1 MTAHTDLERAGL
13 IAALAGCHA
22 MGPRRLGLLL
32 SHHAPAEAYEVVCG
46 RVPAHPQVLRD
57 TTPAVR
63 AAWRDSAGERTP
75 RAWAEV
81 CEAAGVRV
89 LLPGDGEFP
98 PELEHDIAPPAVLF
112 VRGDLGALDARR
124 AGIVGTRN
132 ATRAGLDVAVAL
144 GADLAAAGV
153 TVLSG
158 LARGIDGAAHRGALT
173 QPDAR
178 PVAVVGNGPEAPYPR
193 QHAALWGEV
202 CARGALLSEWP
213 PGTAPEPFRFPLRNR
228 ILAALSEVL
237 VVVESRERG
246 GSLITAQAALERS
259 IEVMAVPGSI
269 RNRAAAG
276 TNQLLRDGAAPV
288 TCTDDVLVAL
298 GLDTRRVAPTAFDP
312 RPLPRGVDAAVLA
325 RCRRDPCTLDEV
337 VVEVGLPISEAAMA
351 LAHLERAG
359 WVREAGG
366 WFEPVQS
373 WLDRDDPVAR

>member
-1 MTAHTDLERAGL
+1 MTAGTDTERAGL

-46 RVPAHPQVLRD
+46 RMPAHPQVLRD

-75 RAWAEV
+75 RVWAEV

-98 PELEHDIAPPAVLF
+98 PELQHDIAPPAVLF

-132 ATRAGLDVAVAL
+132 ATRAGVDVAVAL

-153 TVLSG
+153 TVVSG

-178 PVAVVGNGPEAPYPR
+178 PVAVVGNGPDVVYPR
-193 QHAALWGEV
+193 EHASLV
-202 CARGALLSEWP
+202 RQIVDVGAVVSEWP
-213 PGTAPEPFRFPLRNR
+213 PGTPPVAFRFPLRNR
-228 ILAALSEVL
+228 IIAALCEVV

-246 GSLITAQAALERS
+246 GSLLTAREAIERS
-259 IEVMAVPGSI
+259 VPVMAVPGSP

-276 TNQLLRDGAAPV
+276 TNLLLCEGAAPV
-288 TCTDDVLVAL
+288 TDAGDVLVAL
-298 GLDTRRVAPTAFDP
+298 GLHTARRNRATFDP
-312 RPLPRGVDAAVLA
+312 RTAPTGVEHQVLE
-325 RCRRDPCTLDEV
+325 RCRMDPATLDDIV
-337 VVEVGLPISEAAMA
+337 VALDLSLADAAMA
-351 LAHLERAG
+351 LARLERGG
-359 WVREAGG
+359 WLRAAGG
-366 WFEPVQS
+366 WFEVIGPRVG
-373 WLDRDDPVAR
+373 LP